1 MSLSCP
7 QICLSRNNSIRRCL
21 FRLSQHMA
29 VPLKA
34 VTAAQ
39 AKEGEAL
46 LTTGRKHRT
55 AALQAAEVI
64 ALQAE
69 QSELADLIDE
79 EEAEGLEPVRGPF
92 DPLTSQVAK
101 GPRTIRKRNP
111 EGGHAGNSP
120 TARIPQ
126 MHQHFPDNPSCS

>member
-1 MSLSCP
+1 M
-7 QICLSRNNSIRRCL
+7 
-21 FRLSQHMA
+21 
-29 VPLKA
+29 
-34 VTAAQ
+34 Q
-39 AKEGEAL
+39 AKDGEAL
-46 LTTGRKHRT
+46 VPSGRKHRT

-79 EEAEGLEPVRGPF
+79 EEAEGFEAVRGPF

-111 EGGHAGNSP
+111 DGGHAGTAL
-120 TARIPQ
+120 TARDLR
-126 MHQHFPDNPSCS
+126 HLCYVLTLARHNLRA

>member
-1 MSLSCP
+1 M
-7 QICLSRNNSIRRCL
+7 
-21 FRLSQHMA
+21 
-29 VPLKA
+29 
-34 VTAAQ
+34 Q
-39 AKEGEAL
+39 AKDGEAL
-46 LTTGRKHRT
+46 LTSGRKHRT

-111 EGGHAGNSP
+111 EGGHAG
-120 TARIPQ
+120 TALQPETYRCLGTTLATFLGLQRHLVCIAW
-126 MHQHFPDNPSCS
+126 HL